1 MLQDMTNREYHARSE
16 LNSSTAKELVNT
28 TPQHVRHKL
37 DNPPEVRPTYF
48 DVGSMTHTAVLQPGQ
63 LDEEYD
69 YIPDEFDGYGPRTK
83 VYKEALAC
91 MQAERPEVTFLK
103 KSDYDLSL
111 DLAGAFLANPV
122 VAGYLAEEGALAEQS
137 GFFTYK
143 GCPCRIRPDLL
154 LPEQG
159 IVLDLKTTSGSASR
173 RGFASSVRKF
183 GYDFQNCF
191 YREGLRVLGYPVKKF
206 VFAVVEKTPPH
217 GLGLYTISGSDVNA
231 QLSRMR
237 EACDLWACCSDTGD
251 WYGYPE
257 HPIAIDLSPKAST
270 RRISMADI
278 TRQHGV
284 SKYRMNR
291 LAAAYDLD
299 ARPVGNKKTFD
310 EGDVL
315 NALRMHEAGKPKP
328 KKRKAK
334 NNTKAT
340 VTITPGA
347 TTEAGKGVMGSNE
360 KRENQR
366 REI

>member
-1 MLQDMTNREYHARSE
+1 MLQEMSNEEYHSRPE
-16 LNSSTAKELVNT
+16 LSQSTAKKLGDSS
-28 TPQHVRHKL
+28 PQHVRHEL
-37 DNPPEVRPTYF
+37 DNPPAVRPTYF

-83 VYKEALAC
+83 VYKEALRSL
-91 MQAERPEVTFLK
+91 QAERPEVTFLK
-103 KSDYDLSL
+103 KSDYDLCL
-111 DLAGAFLANPV
+111 DLAGAVLANPV
-122 VAGYLAEEGALAEQS
+122 VAGYLAEDGALVEQS
-137 GFFTYK
+137 GFFSYS

-159 IVLDLKTTSGSASR
+159 IVMDLKTTSGSASR
-173 RGFASSVRKF
+173 RGFTSSVRKF

-206 VFAVVEKTPPH
+206 VFAVIEKTPPH
-217 GLGLYTISGSDVNA
+217 ALGLYVISGSDVNA
-231 QLSRMR
+231 QLGRMR
-237 EACDLWACCSDTGD
+237 DACNLWSYCTETGF
-251 WYGYPE
+251 WPGYPE
-257 HPIAIDLSPKAST
+257 HLISIDLKPKASN

-299 ARPVGNKKTFD
+299 GRRVGNKKTFD

-315 NALRMHEAGKPKP
+315 NALRLHESGMPKPKKPKP
-328 KKRKAK
+328 KAK
-334 NNTKAT
+334 NNNAKAT
-340 VTITPGA
+340 VTVTPGA
-347 TTEAGKGVMGSNE
+347 STEAGKGDDETNGSS
-360 KRENQR
+360 
-366 REI
+366 

>member
-1 MLQDMTNREYHARSE
+1 MTNREYHSRPE
-16 LNSSTAKELVNT
+16 LSQSTAKEIIST
-28 TPQHVRHKL
+28 SCQHVRHAL
-37 DNPPEVRPTYF
+37 DNPQPRPTYF
-48 DVGSMTHTAVLQPGQ
+48 DIGSMVHTAVLQPGQ
-63 LDEEYD
+63 LDEEYAC
-69 YIPDEFDGYGPRTK
+69 IPDEIDGCGPRTK
-83 VYKEALAC
+83 AYKEALAC

-137 GFFTYK
+137 GFFTYQ

-173 RGFASSVRKF
+173 RRFASSVRKF

-206 VFAVVEKTPPH
+206 VFAVVEKSRDGPH
-217 GLGLYTISGSDVNA
+217 AVGLYTISGSDVNA

-299 ARPVGNKKTFD
+299 GRWVGNKKTFD

-328 KKRKAK
+328 KKAK
-334 NNTKAT
+334 NNNSKE
-340 VTITPGA
+340 G
-347 TTEAGKGVMGSNE
+347 NL
-360 KRENQR
+360 
-366 REI
+366 

>member
-1 MLQDMTNREYHARSE
+1 MLQEMSNEEYHSRPE
-16 LNSSTAKELVNT
+16 LSQSTAKELVNT
-28 TPQHVRHKL
+28 TPQHVRHEL
-37 DNPPEVRPTYF
+37 DNPPAVRPTYF

-63 LDEEYD
+63 LDEEYAC
-69 YIPDEFDGYGPRTK
+69 IPDEIDGCGPRTK
-83 VYKEALAC
+83 VYKEALRSL
-91 MQAERPEVTFLK
+91 QAERPEVTFLK
-103 KSDYDLSL
+103 QSDYDLCL

-122 VAGYLAEEGALAEQS
+122 VAGYLAEAESLVEQS
-137 GFFTYK
+137 GFFSYE

-159 IVLDLKTTSGSASR
+159 IVMDLMTTSGSASR
-173 RGFASSVRKF
+173 RGFTTSVRKF

-206 VFAVVEKTPPH
+206 VFAVVEKSRDGPH
-217 GLGLYTISGSDVNA
+217 AVGLYTISGSDVEA
-231 QLSRMR
+231 QLWRMR
-237 EACDLWACCSDTGD
+237 EACNLWSYCTETGF
-251 WYGYPE
+251 WPGYPE
-257 HPIAIDLSPKAST
+257 HLISIDLNPKAST

-299 ARPVGNKKTFD
+299 GRWVGNKKTFD

-328 KKRKAK
+328 KKKAK
-334 NNTKAT
+334 NNNK
-340 VTITPGA
+340 
-347 TTEAGKGVMGSNE
+347 EGKS
-360 KRENQR
+360 
-366 REI
+366 

>member
-1 MLQDMTNREYHARSE
+1 MSNEEYHSRPE
-16 LNSSTAKELVNT
+16 LSQSTAKKLGDSS
-28 TPQHVRHKL
+28 PQHVRYEL
-37 DNPPEVRPTYF
+37 DNPPAVRPAYF
-48 DVGSMTHTAVLQPGQ
+48 DIGSMVHTAVTQPGQ

-103 KSDYDLSL
+103 KSDYDLCL
-111 DLAGAFLANPV
+111 DLAGAFLGNRV
-122 VAGYLAEEGALAEQS
+122 VAGYLAEEESLVEQS
-137 GFFTYK
+137 GFFSYE

-159 IVLDLKTTSGSASR
+159 IVMDLKTTSGSASR
-173 RGFASSVRKF
+173 KGFTSAVRKF

-206 VFAVVEKTPPH
+206 VFAVIEKNPPH
-217 GLGLYTISGSDVNA
+217 CVGLYTISGSDVEA
-231 QLSRMR
+231 QLWRMR
-237 EACDLWACCSDTGD
+237 EACNLWSYCTETGF
-251 WYGYPE
+251 WPGYPE
-257 HPIAIDLSPKAST
+257 HLISIDLKPAAST

-328 KKRKAK
+328 KKKAK
-334 NNTKAT
+334 AKHNNSK
-340 VTITPGA
+340 
-347 TTEAGKGVMGSNE
+347 EGKS
-360 KRENQR
+360 
-366 REI
+366 